1 MQIEW
6 TKNAIK
12 EYQSLRNNQRIISKI
27 KSLIASIEAKYDDG
41 IGKPER
47 LKWYNERVLYSRRID
62 EKNRIVYE
70 VFLDDKKLC
79 EKIHI
84 LQVIGHY

>member
-1 MQIEW
+1 MQVKW
-6 TKNAIK
+6 TKQAIK
-12 EYQSLRNNQRIISKI
+12 EYKSLKNNQRIINKL
-27 KSLIASIEAKYDDG
+27 KTLISSIESNYDNG

-47 LKWYNERVLYSRRID
+47 LKWYKERVIYSRRID

-70 VFLDDKKLC
+70 VFLDDNNFC